1 MNEAELYG
9 QGVAFP
15 LRVGADG
22 RIAWSVG
29 ETNVRESLRLVL
41 LTGAGER
48 LRRPGFGA
56 GLERFLFE
64 PNVPATWRAIE
75 ESIRKA
81 IERFEPRLR
90 IEAIEVGP
98 DPNNPEAAIATLTFV
113 LVANAQ
119 PGRTSLSIPV
129 RGR

>member
-1 MNEAELYG
+1 MNDAELYG
-9 QGVAFP
+9 RGLGFP
-15 LRVGADG
+15 LRVGTDG
-22 RIAWSVG
+22 RLAWSSG
-29 ETNVRESLRLVL
+29 EQNVRESLRLIL
-41 LTGAGER
+41 LTGQGER

-90 IEAIEVGP
+90 LESVDVGP
-98 DPNNPEAAIATLTFV
+98 DPNNVEAALATLSFV

-119 PGRTSLSIPV
+119 PGRTSVSVPV
-129 RGR
+129 RGN